1 MKRTDY
7 ETLAMEEIIVEMENG
22 FLSASANVQNP
33 DPTINNNGGINAHN
47 VNTGFTGEANF
58 GSGSWDETPAN

>member
-22 FLSASANVQNP
+22 FLGGSADVQNP
-33 DPTINNNGGINAHN
+33 NEDNGRINYHE
-47 VNTGFTGEANF
+47 VNDEFSKAADF
-58 GSGSWDETPAN
+58 SGTEWD

>member
-22 FLSASANVQNP
+22 FLGGSADVQNP
-33 DPTINNNGGINAHN
+33 DTKEGRIDNQKINNSFNLDGTDDDAFADGG
-47 VNTGFTGEANF
+47 
-58 GSGSWDETPAN
+58 WK

>member
-22 FLSASANVQNP
+22 FLGGSADVQNP
-33 DPTINNNGGINAHN
+33 NEDYGRINAHE
-47 VNTGFTGEANF
+47 VNTEFTGGDFSKN
-58 GSGSWDETPAN
+58 SWD

>member
-22 FLSASANVQNP
+22 FLAGSANVQNP
-33 DPTINNNGGINAHN
+33 NNDQGRINAHE
-47 VNTGFTGEANF
+47 VNTGF
-58 GSGSWDETPAN
+58 SGDFSKTEWDKPVE

>member
-47 VNTGFTGEANF
+47 VNTGFTDEANF

>member
-22 FLSASANVQNP
+22 FLEVSANVQNP
-33 DPTINNNGGINAHN
+33 NKDYARIENQTI
-47 VNTGFTGEANF
+47 NTGFSADTDNEGFANI
-58 GSGSWDETPAN
+58 GSWDNNN

>member
-22 FLSASANVQNP
+22 FLSASADVQNP
-33 DPTINNNGGINAHN
+33 NEKDYGRINAHE
-47 VNTGFTGEANF
+47 VNTDFKDGDFSGTG
-58 GSGSWDETPAN
+58 WD

>member
-22 FLSASANVQNP
+22 FLVGSANVQNP
-33 DPTINNNGGINAHN
+33 NTENGLIDNQTINTDFKLDNDGD
-47 VNTGFTGEANF
+47 GFADGAWE
-58 GSGSWDETPAN
+58 

>member
-22 FLSASANVQNP
+22 FLEGSANVQNP
-33 DPTINNNGGINAHN
+33 NKDYARIENQTI
-47 VNTGFTGEANF
+47 NTGFSADTDNEGFANI
-58 GSGSWDETPAN
+58 GSWDNNN

>member
-22 FLSASANVQNP
+22 FLEGSADVQNHKE
-33 DPTINNNGGINAHN
+33 GIGITEHK
-47 VNTGFTGEANF
+47 VNTDFTIDFTSSEQTNV
-58 GSGSWDETPAN
+58 WD

>member
-33 DPTINNNGGINAHN
+33 DPTINNNGGINAHG
-47 VNTGFTGEANF
+47 VNDEFTTDF
-58 GSGSWDETPAN
+58 TQSGNTWD

>member
-22 FLSASANVQNP
+22 CLVGSADVQNP
-33 DPTINNNGGINAHN
+33 NTSNGRIDNQKINNSFNLDSTDDDAFADGG
-47 VNTGFTGEANF
+47 
-58 GSGSWDETPAN
+58 WL